1 MPKPRQRVI
10 GRMRIE
16 RSTFPDDGLL
26 TAETAPMA
34 PGQRGGASLF
44 VNFARDEMTLLIEV
58 AMDLGMNS
66 GESINQGALGAPLA
80 EEAESSKFYEHS
92 HA

>member
-1 MPKPRQRVI
+1 MPKRAPRWA
-10 GRMRIE
+10 
-16 RSTFPDDGLL
+16 DDGLL

-44 VNFARDEMTLLIEV
+44 VNFAGSEMTLLIEV

-80 EEAESSKFYEHS
+80 EEAESSKFYEHG

>member
-1 MPKPRQRVI
+1 
-10 GRMRIE
+10 
-16 RSTFPDDGLL
+16 
-26 TAETAPMA
+26 
-34 PGQRGGASLF
+34 
-44 VNFARDEMTLLIEV
+44 MTLLIEV

-80 EEAESSKFYEHS
+80 EEAESSKFYEHG